1 MATMYNTVLAQYTDY
16 ETKLAN
22 KKYRESELS
31 ENTLVKETA
40 LLALYSLSAM
50 ENSSSHM
57 TAILTELED
66 VSNATLT
73 PPSLIISGLE
83 TEAAGAED
91 VAVTAGVNTITF
103 PIALS
108 TVDYALLLTSITAD
122 GNFNSYKRGAK
133 TTAGFTLTVAED
145 GYIDYRAIIV

>member
-1 MATMYNTVLAQYTDY
+1 MYNTVLAQYTDY

-133 TTAGFTLTVAED
+133 TVGGFTLTVAED